1 MAALPRL
8 VVLHLVAQSYLE
20 QTAKLVQVVLVVP
33 VVL

>member
-8 VVLHLVAQSYLE
+8 VVLHLVAQSYLVRAVKLE
-20 QTAKLVQVVLVVP
+20 QVVP